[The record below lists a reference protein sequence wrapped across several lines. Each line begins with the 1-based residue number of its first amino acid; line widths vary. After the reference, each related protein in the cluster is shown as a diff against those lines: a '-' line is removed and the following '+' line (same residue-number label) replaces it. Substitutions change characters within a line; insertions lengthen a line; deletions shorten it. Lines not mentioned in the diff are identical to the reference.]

1 MRVNTFLNDE
11 NGATAIEYALIAAL
25 IAVVI
30 IGSVSLLGTQVSS
43 TFDMIARALPFS
55 DGAGG
60 GVGAAG
66 GGGGFGS
73 GGADGSGGAGGFF

>member
-43 TFDMIARALPFS
+43 TFDMIAGALPFA
-55 DGAGG
+55 DGTGG
-60 GVGAAG
+60 GVGASG
-66 GGGGFGS
+66 GGGDFTS
-73 GGADGSGGAGGFF
+73 GGGGSGGAGGFF

>member
-1 MRVNTFLNDE
+1 MRVNTFLNAED
-11 NGATAIEYALIAAL
+11 GATAIEYALIAAL

-43 TFDMIARALPFS
+43 TFDMIAGALPFA

-60 GVGAAG
+60 GVGASG
-66 GGGGFGS
+66 GGGDFTS
-73 GGADGSGGAGGFF
+73 GGGGSGGAGGFF

>member
-1 MRVNTFLNDE
+1 MRVYTFLNDE

-43 TFDMIARALPFS
+43 TFDMIAGALPFA
-55 DGAGG
+55 DGTGG
-60 GVGAAG
+60 GVGASG
-66 GGGGFGS
+66 GGGDFTS
-73 GGADGSGGAGGFF
+73 GGGGSGGAGGFF

>member
-1 MRVNTFLNDE
+1 MRVNTFLNAED
-11 NGATAIEYALIAAL
+11 GATAIEYGIIAAL

-43 TFDMIARALPFS
+43 TFDMIAGALPFA

-60 GVGAAG
+60 GVGASG
-66 GGGGFGS
+66 GGGDFTS
-73 GGADGSGGAGGFF
+73 GGGGSGGAGGFF